1 MTILVL
7 LVHKTTELKV
17 SRWEFRLFS
26 EWKLSIF
33 KTIIENADFLQ
44 HSLHISMYQVSRMLV
59 FGNIRPSQP
68 RAERSITNNWC
79 MLKCTWSLVYP
90 VASCQPNWYYWILTA
105 TWLFTFFFGLSQA
118 SIILIQFFAANKL
131 LFVCVHNFFRF
142 ILICV
147 CSVMYHQR
155 N

>member
-44 HSLHISMYQVSRMLV
+44 HLLHISMYQVSRMLV

-105 TWLFTFFFGLSQA
+105 TWLFTFFLVYHKHRSFWFNFLQPTNCCLFA
-118 SIILIQFFAANKL
+118 YTIFFVS
-131 LFVCVHNFFRF
+131 F
-142 ILICV
+142 
-147 CSVMYHQR
+147 
-155 N
+155 